1 MLPAGLRLRPA
12 PVIFALRV
20 KLHVMFNVISKRTSQ
35 RALMLMLMLLG
46 AASTHATA
54 AEVVL
59 AQHEDLYLEAMRAIS
74 EGRRQDASIAL
85 SRMVVLEPQHAGA
98 WLDLAIIQCE
108 LGHAAEAERLFEAIL
123 TRFAPPAEIRE
134 VIATSRTR
142 GCSGQRPSR
151 KLSILVGRGA
161 DSNVNQGAS
170 SPTFTFGAGSS
181 AVEAQLLPDYLP
193 RRDQFSVLQA
203 DYSGELA
210 TGGVASGTSG
220 SLQFQARINDRL
232 KQYDAAA
239 LVLGLEQAANVGPF
253 GLRGIGSL
261 GVLVLGG
268 KLYQT
273 QALLQARITPDWS
286 VLFPG
291 GWTWPE
297 NLQLTLV
304 PGVTHIAYPALTNYD
319 ANSTELRAQ
328 VTWRLPSAE
337 INASVGHLMDF
348 ATAARPGGDRR
359 GLSTTVRAS
368 SRIAGNLFGELGWS
382 RQTWQSTAAYSPG
395 LIDTLRHQDTQI
407 LRGTLIFPIK
417 KHQSLQL
424 EVRGVNN
431 RENISIFQYRSQQV
445 QLSWQWQNQ

>member
-1 MLPAGLRLRPA
+1 MRRMLPAESWPRLWPGLRPGLRPA
-12 PVIFALRV
+12 LV
-20 KLHVMFNVISKRTSQ
+20 
-35 RALMLMLMLLG
+35 ALMLALALTLLDAG
-46 AASTHATA
+46 SSRAMA
-54 AEVVL
+54 AEPVL

-74 EGRRQDASIAL
+74 EGRRQDASLAL

-108 LGHAAEAERLFEAIL
+108 LGHVAEAERLFDAIL
-123 TRFAPPAEIRE
+123 SRFAPPAEIRE
-134 VIATSRTR
+134 VIATSRAR
-142 GCSGQRPSR
+142 GCTGQPPGR
-151 KLSILVGRGA
+151 KLSILIGRGA

-170 SPTFTFGAGSS
+170 SPTFSFGAGGS

-203 DYSGELA
+203 DYSGELP
-210 TGGVASGTSG
+210 TSGTTG

-239 LVLGLEQAANVGPF
+239 LVLGLERSGFVGPL
-253 GLRGIGSL
+253 GLRAIGSL
-261 GVLVLGG
+261 GVLTLGG
-268 KLYQT
+268 RLYQT

-286 VLFPG
+286 ALLPA

-304 PGVTHIAYPALTNYD
+304 PGVAHIAYPALTNYD

-328 VTWRLPSAE
+328 LTWRLPNAE
-337 INASVGHLMDF
+337 INASVGRLADF
-348 ATAARPGGDRR
+348 AIASRPGGDRR
-359 GLSTTVRAS
+359 GISSTLRAN

-382 RQTWQSTAAYSPG
+382 RQTWQSAAAYSPG
-395 LIDTLRHQDTQI
+395 LIDTLRRQDTQVV
-407 LRGTLIFPIK
+407 RGTLIFPIK
-417 KHQSLQL
+417 AHQSLQL
-424 EVRGVNN
+424 EVRSVNN